1 MGEEDVYMSAHHAHP
16 FTISDLICK
25 IKCYLFF
32 RSLAL
37 PLMLHCVLVQVHR

>member
-32 RSLAL
+32 RSPAL
-37 PLMLHCVLVQVHR
+37 PLMLHCVPVQAHR